1 MLQERTEIRRKISLR
16 DFTGKGGDE
25 AEWALTDAAK
35 KLGDEMNA
43 EASSGRMY
51 QRQADRLADETG
63 RSKHP
68 DLRGFMRLFTTSQ
81 LGLGITSAGA
91 GKRDTRLQSDFRQSL
106 IDSYQCR
113 HPDIK
118 TNFWCPIMK
127 EWFFHASTQAAHL
140 FAYMHGQDL
149 MDSIF
154 GVMPTPEL
162 FSPLNGLLLSRDV
175 ESVFDDGFL
184 VIVPR
189 LPDDPSAAQIS
200 LWHSS
205 DPKEYKVRIID
216 KHSRLNDEFIK
227 VGSPRKW
234 KHLDG
239 TNVEFKNDFRPRARY
254 LYFHYCVQMLRLA
267 WRENPQGTT
276 LKKQIG
282 KGYWGS
288 RGRYLPRSMLLAFI
302 EEMGHEYDS
311 LLDGA
316 TDDAATQTDVDS
328 EILLATATDQIKA
341 SAVEVIEEED
351 EENDDEE
358 GDDEEGDDDEDQ
370 HDEDDDD
377 DDDKE
382 DDEDDKDSDDEDDY
396 ENE

>member
-1 MLQERTEIRRKISLR
+1 
-16 DFTGKGGDE
+16 
-25 AEWALTDAAK
+25 
-35 KLGDEMNA
+35 
-43 EASSGRMY
+43 
-51 QRQADRLADETG
+51 
-63 RSKHP
+63 
-68 DLRGFMRLFTTSQ
+68 
-81 LGLGITSAGA
+81 
-91 GKRDTRLQSDFRQSL
+91 
-106 IDSYQCR
+106 
-113 HPDIK
+113 
-118 TNFWCPIMK
+118 MK

-216 KHSRLNDEFIK
+216 KNSKLNDEFIK

-358 GDDEEGDDDEDQ
+358 GDDEEGDDEEGDDEEGDD
-370 HDEDDDD
+370 DEGDDDDDDDD

-382 DDEDDKDSDDEDDY
+382 DDDDDKDSDDEDDY
-396 ENE
+396 ENEWLSHPFRKLLIQLLFLHHLLEHQ